1 MNVDTPLEEVALHL
15 PKEAASLLCG
25 QDTLV
30 QTCVLI
36 HVRAAVVFWE
46 TEGYVFDPVQY
57 EGVLNGLVPTLAS
70 LSNEMLRIQGENEAL
85 GLMLARVT
93 LDNLLGRGST

>member
-1 MNVDTPLEEVALHL
+1 MNADTPLAEVALHL
-15 PKEAASLLCG
+15 PKDAATLLLT
-25 QDTLV
+25 QDELV

-46 TEGYVFDPVQY
+46 QEGHVFDPVQY
-57 EGVLNGLVPTLAS
+57 EGVLNGLVPALTS

-93 LDNLLGRGST
+93 LDNLLGRGSK